1 MAAYV
6 NEGTNNYS
14 GKYVML
20 AADISVSDMVG
31 TSEGNSFQ
39 GIFDGDG
46 HTLTFTKGT
55 AESAFNEQYCAPFRY
70 TNGATIRNL
79 KTAGDIYTSQ
89 KFAAGLVACSYGTT
103 MVTNCQLTTVI
114 HSSVEGDGTHGGIV
128 SMPNGTLTI
137 EGCAYT
143 GRLLT
148 NSGTTNCGG
157 FVAWHNSATISVIN
171 SLYAPAGDISS
182 GWSAINDGA
191 TFVRGGS
198 PTITNCY
205 YTVMMG
211 DSQGTQA
218 SAFTSDCYTLGNLVQ
233 DYSNLKAY
241 ENGILY
247 NDMYYVG
254 PAILTGTGTEAD
266 PYLIRDDCE
275 WSSFTYYV
283 NNGNNYNGKYVKLTA
298 NIDITT
304 PVGSYASDSDNKPF
318 SGTFLGDGHTITV
331 TLDDDG
337 NQGLAPFRYIN
348 GATIKNLKVA
358 GTIASSQYHTSGL
371 VGFANGTNTIE
382 DCLVTA
388 TLNSSP
394 APSTAWTATA
404 ATSAASG
411 AGAPVVRLPC

>member
-1 MAAYV
+1 
-6 NEGTNNYS
+6 
-14 GKYVML
+14 
-20 AADISVSDMVG
+20 
-31 TSEGNSFQ
+31 
-39 GIFDGDG
+39 
-46 HTLTFTKGT
+46 
-55 AESAFNEQYCAPFRY
+55 
-70 TNGATIRNL
+70 
-79 KTAGDIYTSQ
+79 
-89 KFAAGLVACSYGTT
+89 
-103 MVTNCQLTTVI
+103 
-114 HSSVEGDGTHGGIV
+114 
-128 SMPNGTLTI
+128 MPNGTLTI

-388 TLNSSP
+388 TLNITSNYAGGIIGHGLNSATTIRGCVFAGTINGVDGNRSNIGGIWGWSTSGTPTLLNCLENGTYTNIASMHPMHGP
-394 APSTAWTATA
+394 ARRQRHHYQMLLCEP
-404 ATSAASG
+404 
-411 AGAPVVRLPC
+411 AGRLAQQRLHPQRRQRRQSDLLHYPRRLRHRGQRWSRQKRVQRQRPDLLHRRPPVQ